1 MDIWLLLII
10 PLAASVII
18 TLLTRPHK
26 DLSSYI
32 SIGAVV
38 LCFLISF
45 PYVLGLLGNPHPE
58 PIESSF
64 VWLKVKGMTVEMGTL
79 IDPLSIIMLFV
90 VTFVGSLI
98 HIYSRGYMHGDPGY
112 SRFFA
117 CLSIFIF
124 AMLGIVL
131 ANNFIMIFVF
141 WELVGLASYLLIG
154 YYFEKPS
161 AADAAKKAFLV
172 NRVGD
177 FGFILGIFVIFY
189 ATGTFNFREIE
200 HAVAA
205 GTVDGSTLL
214 LGALLIFC
222 GAVGKSA
229 QFPLH
234 VWLPDAMEG
243 PTPVSALIH
252 AATMVAAG
260 VYMLARTTF
269 LYHAAPPAALA
280 VVAYVGGLTAFM
292 AAVIALAQSDI
303 KRVIAYST
311 LSSLGYMVMSV
322 GVGGTGAGMFYLTTH
337 AFFKALLFLGAG
349 SVIHALHT
357 NEIWEMGQLYPKMKT
372 TAVTFILGALAMMGV
387 FPFSGFWSKDE
398 ILSATFHSGHYLLYA
413 LGIVTAFLTA
423 IFMTKLIVVTF
434 FGDKRY
440 NGHPHESPPVMTI
453 PLMVLAFFA
462 VVAGVVG
469 MPGVEPSL
477 ASLVEGHSSHSAGVE
492 HHFNILV
499 AGTSTLFVLA
509 GMAVGWAIYQKKTI
523 GTELFTNHLEP
534 VYDAVRNKFYID
546 DVYDNVLVA
555 RVYNGISWF
564 LNFFE
569 VNFIINFFVNGT
581 AYLTRELGKLLRRA
595 QTGMLQHYTLIMAGG
610 VLFMI
615 FVFLVT

>member
-1 MDIWLLLII
+1 MLII
-10 PLAASVII
+10 PLAASVLI
-18 TLLTRPHK
+18 TLVTRPLK

-45 PYVLGLLGNPHPE
+45 PYIIGLLSNPHPD

-64 VWLKVKGMTVEMGTL
+64 TWFRVKGMTVEMGTL

-117 CLSIFIF
+117 CLSLFIF
-124 AMLGIVL
+124 SMLGIVL

-154 YYFEKPS
+154 YYYEKPS

-189 ATGTFNFREIE
+189 ATGTFNFLEIE
-200 HAVAA
+200 HAVAE
-205 GTVDGSTLL
+205 GHVDGPTLL

-260 VYMLARTTF
+260 VYMLARTVF
-269 LYHAAPPAALA
+269 LYHAAPPEALM
-280 VVAYVGGLTAFM
+280 VVAYVGGFTAFM
-292 AAVIALAQSDI
+292 AAVIALTQSDI

-311 LSSLGYMVMSV
+311 LSSLGYMVMSI

-337 AFFKALLFLGAG
+337 AFFKALLFLAAG

-357 NEIWEMGQLYPKMKT
+357 NEIWEMGRLFPKMRT

-398 ILSATFHSGHYLLYA
+398 ILASAFNSGNYLLYG
-413 LGIVTAFLTA
+413 LGILTAFLTA
-423 IFMTKLIVVTF
+423 VFMTKLIVVTF
-434 FGDKRY
+434 FGEKRY
-440 NGHPHESPPVMTI
+440 HGHPHESPPVMTV

-469 MPGVEPSL
+469 VPGFEPNF
-477 ASLVEGHSSHSAGVE
+477 ASLVEGHSGHGGGGAE

-499 AGTSTLFVLA
+499 AATSTIFVLS
-509 GMAVGWAIYQKKTI
+509 GMAVGWAIYQKKAV
-523 GTELFTNHLEP
+523 GTEIFTNHLRP
-534 VYDAVRNKFYID
+534 VYDFVRNKFYID

-555 RVYNGISWF
+555 RVYDGIAWF

-581 AYLTRELGKLLRRA
+581 AYLTRECGKLLRLM
-595 QTGMLQHYTLIMAGG
+595 QTGMLQHYTLIMVGG